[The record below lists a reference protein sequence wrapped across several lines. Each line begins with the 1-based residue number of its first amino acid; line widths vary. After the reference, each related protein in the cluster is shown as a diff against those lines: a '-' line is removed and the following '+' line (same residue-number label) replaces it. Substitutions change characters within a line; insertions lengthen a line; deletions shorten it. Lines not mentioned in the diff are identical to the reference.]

1 MTSLKRILVY
11 LGSLALVASAAPAPC
26 NANLRPADDS
36 SVRRHPIYTQARE
49 ALLRQAIRELRAAS
63 VAFKRWARAVR
74 PADGTPG
81 RFRWAVDAL
90 RGADVGS
97 TRYVLRGL
105 RDAGVFDEVITGE
118 DRKAGI
124 AWVQSLHTGDGMFR
138 DPLLVK
144 PGEKMTDGQQE
155 VLNRYAREILQEYG
169 APPSGMPPSVPPPEW
184 PQPGNAEK
192 TAVAW
197 IKALPWD
204 TNPWHAG
211 SWAGKMMN
219 WLLIWHQ
226 EGRISSE
233 PLVESLKFIY
243 ASQDPVTGL
252 WGPPTVSM
260 QNRING
266 VFKLFFFLREQMDL
280 PVPHARKIVDSVL
293 DKMLLDPGY
302 YETLGGC
309 DELDNLL
316 VVAQAG
322 ELTNGY
328 RRAEIEKLAAYN
340 IAHVL
345 QRHRKADGGL
355 SYHPDRCSTA
365 WVGWKMAPSKAQG
378 DAIGLHTLSSGITI
392 AVDLLGLEGQTSWRS
407 YGLKRPPSRT
417 SPKTMALS
425 RKIARQLLQCQT
437 DR

>member
-1 MTSLKRILVY
+1 MHSFMKIFVCVGLF
-11 LGSLALVASAAPAPC
+11 ALLPGAAKDA
-26 NANLRPADDS
+26 
-36 SVRRHPIYTQARE
+36 SVRRHPIYTQTRE
-49 ALLRQAIRELRAAS
+49 ALVRQAIVELRASS
-63 VAFKRWARAVR
+63 VEFKRWARAVR
-74 PADGTPG
+74 PVDGTPG

-90 RGADVGS
+90 HGADVGS

-105 RDAGVFDEVITGE
+105 RDAGVFDDVITAQ

-124 AWVQSLHTGDGMFR
+124 AWIQSLHAGGGMFR
-138 DPLLVK
+138 DPLLAK
-144 PGEKMTDGQQE
+144 PGEKITDGQQE

-169 APPSGMPPSVPPPEW
+169 AVKSDMPPSAPPPDW
-184 PQPGNAEK
+184 PQPWNAEK
-192 TAVAW
+192 KAVAW

-243 ASQDPVTGL
+243 ATQDPATGL
-252 WGPPTVSM
+252 WGPSTVSM
-260 QNRING
+260 QTRING

-293 DKMLLDPGY
+293 DKMLLDPAY

-328 RRAEIEKLAAYN
+328 RREEIEKLAAYN

-392 AVDLLGLEGQTSWRS
+392 AVDLLGLEGQTSWRG
-407 YGLKRPPSRT
+407 YGLKRPPART
-417 SPKTMALS
+417 SPRTMALS
-425 RKIARQLLQCQT
+425 RKIANEVLGSRA